1 MYQYFVKIVPTAYV
15 KIDGQVS
22 PSVSAFLYVLHN
34 STSIPVLFLSFLC
47 KTFTILFSFSTRLK

>member
-22 PSVSAFLYVLHN
+22 KSKHRLITNVAVSYVLN
-34 STSIPVLFLSFLC
+34 RCYFTSIAHVMEIILLFYC
-47 KTFTILFSFSTRLK
+47 